1 MNRYWTMALSL
12 TLNIIYKPTNQ
23 VHQDIL
29 DHFSMA
35 LKTTTNKFKPRYSKE
50 EQKVYLT
57 KGYIHLL
64 FFLWISVWPFCEVPT
79 SQNGQTHS
87 KQFVLSVWPFCGVG
101 AERAKTL
108 LGIND
113 DSFFGKIVDSFFER
127 DLNDLLKLMNIK
139 NNEHLPADGR
149 SVFDSQYSGCTQ
161 FFVALTFPL
170 I

>member
-1 MNRYWTMALSL
+1 M
-12 TLNIIYKPTNQ
+12 
-23 VHQDIL
+23 
-29 DHFSMA
+29 
-35 LKTTTNKFKPRYSKE
+35 
-50 EQKVYLT
+50 
-57 KGYIHLL
+57 
-64 FFLWISVWPFCEVPT
+64 PT

-113 DSFFGKIVDSFFER
+113 DSFFLENSRQLFWKGPKWSSEIIKV
-127 DLNDLLKLMNIK
+127 K